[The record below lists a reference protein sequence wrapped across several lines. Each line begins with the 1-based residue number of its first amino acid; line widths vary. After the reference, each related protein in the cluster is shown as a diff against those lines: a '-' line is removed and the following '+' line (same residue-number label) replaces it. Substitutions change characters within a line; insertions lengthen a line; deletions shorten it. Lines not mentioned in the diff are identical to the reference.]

1 VNFDK
6 VKQLIEVEKIFERVG
21 ECCCTSH
28 TCTNFWVFICRRLD
42 STSGSMR
49 KSYQIPWV
57 TVAMPLQGS
66 YGVLP
71 LYQMLFEDSTVLKF
85 SFNGTIWDIVPE
97 GGWFF
102 VIAWISLTNLLLSL
116 CAPHSVANRGHAY
129 FSDF

>member
-1 VNFDK
+1 
-6 VKQLIEVEKIFERVG
+6 
-21 ECCCTSH
+21 
-28 TCTNFWVFICRRLD
+28 
-42 STSGSMR
+42 MR
-49 KSYQIPWV
+49 KSFQIPWV

-116 CAPHSVANRGHAY
+116 CALLSVANRGHAY